1 MAETDSRDR
10 AQVRHAV
17 AGALLFLVGALTI
30 AVLILINNSQD
41 PAAVKVMMDLGLAG
55 TALVSA
61 TAQLF
66 VFLGG
71 WMVWRATR
79 RRGR

>member
-10 AQVRHAV
+10 AQVRHAL

-30 AVLILINNSQD
+30 AVLILINNSQNA
-41 PAAVKVMMDLGLAG
+41 AAVKVMMDLGLAG

-61 TAQLF
+61 TAQLLI
-66 VFLGG
+66 FLGG
-71 WMVWRATR
+71 WLIWRAAR
-79 RRGR
+79 RRR